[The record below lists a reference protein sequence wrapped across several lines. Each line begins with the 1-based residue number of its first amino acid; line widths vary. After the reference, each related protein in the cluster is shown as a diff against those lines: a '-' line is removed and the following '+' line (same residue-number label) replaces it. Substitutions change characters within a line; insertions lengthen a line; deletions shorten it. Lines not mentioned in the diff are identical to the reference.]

1 MRAEKISLDARIPT
15 RRLLLRPPC
24 QTDVEIIASEIN
36 DVDVVRMLA
45 RVPFPY
51 AREDAQTF
59 LHSARQGAAR
69 GTDINLVIVRDDH
82 AIGCIGLADL
92 ASTDELGYWL
102 GRKHWRQGLA
112 TEAATAFLEW
122 CFASLQLETVRSGAF
137 FDNPASLHV
146 QKKLGF
152 EVVGA
157 SQRPSLARGHTV
169 AHIDTILTRARF
181 AEATQ

>member
-1 MRAEKISLDARIPT
+1 MRAEKIPLEARIAA

-24 QTDVEIIASEIN
+24 EADADAIVREIDDFE
-36 DVDVVRMLA
+36 VVRMLA

-51 AREDAQTF
+51 SRGDALAF
-59 LHSARQGAAR
+59 LHSARESAAA
-69 GTDINLVIVRDDH
+69 GSDVNLVIVRDDH

-92 ASTDELGYWL
+92 GSTNELGYWL
-102 GRKHWRQGLA
+102 GRAHWRQGLA
-112 TEAATAFLEW
+112 TEAAEAFLKW
-122 CFASLQLETVRSGAF
+122 SFASLDLENICSGAF
-137 FDNPASLHV
+137 FDNPASLRV

-152 EVVGA
+152 DVVGA
-157 SQRPSLARGHTV
+157 SQRPSLARGHAV